1 MLEFRKE
8 DSALLLL
15 YMPDLAG
22 DDVRKKLDQDNLHLK
37 HTFHLCR
44 KNEYVPK
51 TAEPYEYEFCFKV
64 GELVGKYYLL
74 DRDVFGTDHNFYF
87 SAGIDFKSYYFVAHQ
102 NRAILPKID
111 RLVSEDVF
119 ITDSNEIIPGHIP
132 FREFKALVSTF
143 PNSTEL
149 KKYTDARIS
158 QVLSNYLD
166 GLGNVTESYERYL
179 DKHTAL
185 VPTSP
190 IDSDPD
196 SLKIFQNAYY
206 KIKFMLENV
215 DAYAERDWQ
224 LEVCRIICILYPKYI
239 LAKREQCIGTDGRH
253 KKIPDF
259 LLVDAA
265 GFVDLLE
272 IKKPNQQRLLT
283 TTKYRNNYV
292 ADRDLSGAIVQVE
305 KYIYTL
311 NHGGSSI
318 EASLQRDLG
327 AKLPEGVSI
336 HITNPQGML
345 LMGRSNTLSIEQQ
358 LDLEIIKRQHKNL
371 VDIMTYDDLLERLR
385 NILTQ
390 IESSSIIDL

>member
-1 MLEFRKE
+1 M
-8 DSALLLL
+8 
-15 YMPDLAG
+15 
-22 DDVRKKLDQDNLHLK
+22 
-37 HTFHLCR
+37 
-44 KNEYVPK
+44 
-51 TAEPYEYEFCFKV
+51 
-64 GELVGKYYLL
+64 
-74 DRDVFGTDHNFYF
+74 
-87 SAGIDFKSYYFVAHQ
+87 
-102 NRAILPKID
+102 
-111 RLVSEDVF
+111 SEDVY

-132 FREFKALVSTF
+132 FREFKALVGTF

-158 QVLSNYLD
+158 QILSNYLD
-166 GLGNVTESYERYL
+166 GLGSVTESYERYL
-179 DKHTAL
+179 DKHTAS
-185 VPTSP
+185 VPTPP
-190 IDSDPD
+190 IDNDPD
-196 SLKIFQNAYY
+196 SLRIFQNAYY
-206 KIKFMLENV
+206 KIKFMLDNV

-283 TTKYRNNYV
+283 ATKYRNNYV

-318 EASLQRDLG
+318 EASLQRDLE
-327 AKLPEGVSI
+327 AKLPEGISI
-336 HITNPQGML
+336 RITNPQGML
-345 LMGRSNTLSIEQQ
+345 LMGRSHTLSDEQK

-371 VDIMTYDDLLERLR
+371 LDIMTYDDLLERLG

-390 IESSSIIDL
+390 LKSAPVIDS